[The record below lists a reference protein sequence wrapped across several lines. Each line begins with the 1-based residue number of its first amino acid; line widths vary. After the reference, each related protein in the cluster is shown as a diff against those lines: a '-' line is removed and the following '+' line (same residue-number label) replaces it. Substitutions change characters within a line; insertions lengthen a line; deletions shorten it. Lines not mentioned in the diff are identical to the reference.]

1 MAWDL
6 IVKNAR
12 VFDGSGAAGCDLDIA
27 ISAGK
32 IAALGENLP
41 EEAATFVDD
50 VRGDG
55 SYWRDGVQLPG
66 AGDECCSRE
75 RPQCG
80 IGTVDVAGGGWRDH
94 VQ

>member
-6 IVKNAR
+6 IVKNAS
-12 VFDGSGAAGCDLDIA
+12 VFDGSGTAGRDLDIA

-50 VRGDG
+50 VRGVVADDLLG
-55 SYWRDGVQLPG
+55 EVRHAVQRRARGEPARRAL
-66 AGDECCSRE
+66 R
-75 RPQCG
+75 R
-80 IGTVDVAGGGWRDH
+80 GG
-94 VQ
+94 